1 MLSRAWRLYSR
12 GQRLQGRGRITEAV
26 TALED
31 ALAILE
37 WNPKSPPVSG
47 TDRARLTARVLA
59 TRAGSL
65 VYSGEAAAGLH
76 LLDLAEEF
84 VAPADLGILLHQR
97 ALIFWQNGR
106 LHQALDWFDA
116 AEPLLAEHGPDW
128 LYAALFLNRAG
139 VWRDL
144 GRFQNGLENGQRA
157 RDLFTASGHSVH
169 SAKAKHI
176 TALLWLDIGDVT
188 RAIREF
194 EELRHLYRMH
204 APEHEALVNSS
215 HAEALM
221 KVGMYRQSGTL
232 WEEAIASFRLHGDR
246 RMAAICEFH
255 RAVVAYESGDY
266 GEAREWSNRAMQ
278 SLYEQGI
285 ETWAF
290 LARVLGLQVVFDS
303 EHAGPDFPTKVEV
316 LCHALES
323 RGWTF
328 RLEQARVLAA
338 RAHILAE
345 DLDSAAERLAMP
357 VQGDGY
363 GFLSADLARHLA
375 LAELARARNED
386 PFPEL
391 HRGLNLLAEYRT
403 QFGSVEFQ
411 AGVSAL
417 GVQLASC
424 GLRWAAERGEPS
436 AMLAWAERC
445 RAQALR
451 IPPVKSSADPHAREA
466 LGRLRQARQRL
477 WDAQLE
483 GSDDAEA
490 RQRILELQKQIR
502 IHDQSM
508 PGPKRQS
515 DQVAPDRIHAFAQ
528 EQDVVVVNL
537 FEAEGD
543 LRAVLA
549 GTDELRH
556 VQLVKLEAA
565 AETGRRLGAD
575 LDALGSAFA
584 LPPRLRPSV
593 EASVRRNAEVLAAGI
608 WEPIS
613 DFVGD
618 REVVIVPHSKLAWVP
633 WPLLPPLR
641 GRPVTV
647 APSAEAWYR
656 AAGRPRPTG
665 AALDAAGPG
674 LTTAGAEVA
683 TIGGF
688 YPEANVISAE
698 ASDPELVLKA
708 LDGASVAHLAAHGHH
723 EPDNVLFSR
732 LDFGQGPLNAYEL
745 LGLDQPP
752 GHVVLSSCDLG
763 RSTVAVG
770 NETLGFT
777 AALLHAGTS
786 TVVSSLGRV
795 PDDLAAEMMIDYHR
809 RCAAGATPAEA
820 LAAVGEHRPWHPFVC
835 FGA

>member
-1 MLSRAWRLYSR
+1 
-12 GQRLQGRGRITEAV
+12 
-26 TALED
+26 
-31 ALAILE
+31 
-37 WNPKSPPVSG
+37 
-47 TDRARLTARVLA
+47 
-59 TRAGSL
+59 
-65 VYSGEAAAGLH
+65 
-76 LLDLAEEF
+76 
-84 VAPADLGILLHQR
+84 
-97 ALIFWQNGR
+97 
-106 LHQALDWFDA
+106 
-116 AEPLLAEHGPDW
+116 
-128 LYAALFLNRAG
+128 
-139 VWRDL
+139 
-144 GRFQNGLENGQRA
+144 
-157 RDLFTASGHSVH
+157 
-169 SAKAKHI
+169 
-176 TALLWLDIGDVT
+176 
-188 RAIREF
+188 
-194 EELRHLYRMH
+194 MH

-328 RLEQARVLAA
+328 RLEQARALAA

-483 GSDDAEA
+483 GSDDAE
-490 RQRILELQKQIR
+490 
-502 IHDQSM
+502 
-508 PGPKRQS
+508 
-515 DQVAPDRIHAFAQ
+515 
-528 EQDVVVVNL
+528 
-537 FEAEGD
+537 
-543 LRAVLA
+543 
-549 GTDELRH
+549 
-556 VQLVKLEAA
+556 
-565 AETGRRLGAD
+565 
-575 LDALGSAFA
+575 
-584 LPPRLRPSV
+584 
-593 EASVRRNAEVLAAGI
+593 
-608 WEPIS
+608 
-613 DFVGD
+613 
-618 REVVIVPHSKLAWVP
+618 
-633 WPLLPPLR
+633 
-641 GRPVTV
+641 
-647 APSAEAWYR
+647 
-656 AAGRPRPTG
+656 
-665 AALDAAGPG
+665 
-674 LTTAGAEVA
+674 
-683 TIGGF
+683 
-688 YPEANVISAE
+688 
-698 ASDPELVLKA
+698 
-708 LDGASVAHLAAHGHH
+708 
-723 EPDNVLFSR
+723 
-732 LDFGQGPLNAYEL
+732 
-745 LGLDQPP
+745 
-752 GHVVLSSCDLG
+752 
-763 RSTVAVG
+763 
-770 NETLGFT
+770 
-777 AALLHAGTS
+777 
-786 TVVSSLGRV
+786 
-795 PDDLAAEMMIDYHR
+795 
-809 RCAAGATPAEA
+809 
-820 LAAVGEHRPWHPFVC
+820 
-835 FGA
+835 